1 MCRREVFIASQWGVG
16 GREFMKSTR
25 MLCTLET
32 VWSQVVLAVPGLYNN
47 LWRENFTGHFPF
59 L

>member
-1 MCRREVFIASQWGVG
+1 
-16 GREFMKSTR
+16 MKSTR